1 MVIKFKDSNKTEK
14 PDSIDSNKTDKPD
27 SIELIINAK
36 NGDLS
41 AFETI
46 VSQNYM
52 FVYTISYKWCGV
64 KKVAEDITQDVFI
77 KLTNKINTF
86 KDAATFK
93 KWLYIVTINTAKD
106 FNVKSD
112 EIQQNET
119 TSIDNVQLKYDEKD
133 NEAVLAEKVLKLI
146 KKMPDKLKETAILFF
161 AEGLYQNEVA
171 EVLDCEEKTISL
183 RVLEIK
189 KSLCEFFGI

>member
-14 PDSIDSNKTDKPD
+14 PDSIDSNKTEKPD

-64 KKVAEDITQDVFI
+64 KKVAEDITQDVLI
-77 KLTNKINTF
+77 KLTSKINTF

-112 EIQQNET
+112 KIQQNET

-133 NEAVLAEKVLKLI
+133 DEIVLAEKVRKLI
-146 KKMPDKLKETAILFF
+146 EKMPDKLKETAILFF

-171 EVLDCEEKTISL
+171 DVLDCEEKTISL